1 MKSDIDMSHEL
12 SAMNRKGFT
21 IVELAI
27 VLVLVGILITLGIKM
42 IGPLTERTKISDTKG
57 TIDAAVEAVA
67 GFASANRRLP
77 TATEFTGTVKKPN
90 DAWGNPLYYIVDG
103 NLAPA
108 TPVPSTDYICGRKTT
123 GITVRNCLTNDCTT
137 TAGTDYNDIPNVAF
151 AIVSGGINFNVQTAV
166 AAGRATVY
174 VQNGST
180 NRDACTTAANC
191 PNYTGT
197 LINRPERYDDIVN
210 WVTLNEL
217 RTKTGCQGASLQIL
231 NNELPSTSLGSS
243 YTANVFAAGGVPY
256 LSGTQNQYR
265 WCVEI
270 RNRTIA
276 QGPPNGVSFNPSFI
290 RYPDSTQLG
299 GAASTYCSDRVEGT
313 WPAWA
318 NNLVIAKTINSTET
332 GSFNITVFTRDHNSS
347 ALNSVACNDTS
358 SSTNRDNCANKSFV
372 LTISP

>member
-1 MKSDIDMSHEL
+1 MSHKP
-12 SAMNRKGFT
+12 SAVNRKGFT
-21 IVELAI
+21 IVELAV

-42 IGPLTERTKISDTKG
+42 IGPLTQRAKTSDTKG

-67 GFASANRRLP
+67 GFASTNRRLP
-77 TATEFTGTVKKPN
+77 TTAEFAGTVKKPN
-90 DAWGNPLYYIVDG
+90 DAWGNPLYYIVDV
-103 NLAPA
+103 NLAPP

-123 GITVRNCLTNDCTT
+123 GITIRNCLTNDCATA
-137 TAGTDYNDIPNVAF
+137 AGTDYNDIPNVAF
-151 AIVSGGINFNVQTAV
+151 AIVSGGVNFNVQTAL
-166 AAGRATVY
+166 AAATGRATVY

-180 NRDACTTAANC
+180 NRDACTTVANC

-217 RTKTGCQGASLQIL
+217 RTKVGCQGAQLQIL

-318 NNLVIAKTINSTET
+318 NNLVITKTINSTET
-332 GSFNITVFTRDHNSS
+332 GSFSITVFTRDHNSS

-358 SSTNRDNCANKSFV
+358 SSTNRDNCTSKPFV